1 MSKMEARDLGVQADY
16 CTLYLD
22 GERLDSFIPK
32 HIAAEIV
39 ERWQMVD
46 EIKADEI
53 KGVLQQGL
61 KMNVMEVRKALSA
74 FSDKSDFVI
83 RVNGESYI
91 IIGFIVSR
99 DNKTVRPVLE
109 KEEEQ
114 KPNEK

>member
-1 MSKMEARDLGVQADY
+1 MKV
-16 CTLYLD
+16 
-22 GERLDSFIPK
+22 I
-32 HIAAEIV
+32 
-39 ERWQMVD
+39 
-46 EIKADEI
+46 
-53 KGVLQQGL
+53 
-61 KMNVMEVRKALSA
+61 EVRKALSS

>member
-46 EIKADEI
+46 EIEG
-53 KGVLQQGL
+53 GVQKGL
-61 KMNVMEVRKALSA
+61 KMKVIEVRKRLSA
-74 FSDKSDFVI
+74 FCDESDFVI
-83 RVNGESYI
+83 RVNGESYKI
-91 IIGFIVSR
+91 LGFISSS
-99 DNKTVRPVLE
+99 DNKTVSPLLE
-109 KEEEQ
+109 KEVDRTKEVKQ
-114 KPNEK
+114 

>member
-1 MSKMEARDLGVQADY
+1 MKV
-16 CTLYLD
+16 
-22 GERLDSFIPK
+22 I
-32 HIAAEIV
+32 
-39 ERWQMVD
+39 
-46 EIKADEI
+46 
-53 KGVLQQGL
+53 
-61 KMNVMEVRKALSA
+61 EVRKALSA